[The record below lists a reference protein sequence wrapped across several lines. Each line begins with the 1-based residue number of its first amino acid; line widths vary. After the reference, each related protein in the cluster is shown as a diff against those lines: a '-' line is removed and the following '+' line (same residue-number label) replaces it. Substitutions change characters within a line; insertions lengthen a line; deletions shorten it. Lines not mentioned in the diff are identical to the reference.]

1 MSLTNLFD
9 LRRALVISTVGLFST
24 LLVACDDS
32 METEDMSLDTQAERV
47 SYGIALNMGK
57 RMVADNV
64 PLDIDAFTRGLADA
78 ASGAEALMTD
88 EEISA
93 EMMAMQEEM
102 QARQQAE
109 LDQVANTNLEA
120 GKAYLAENAAKP
132 GIVVTESGLQYEVLE
147 AGSGESPSATSQ
159 VEVHYEG
166 RLINGMVFDSSYQR
180 GEPATFGVNQV
191 IPGWTEAL
199 QLMSPGAKYQLTI
212 PSDLAYG
219 AGGAGGSIGPNE
231 VLIFDV
237 ELLSIQ

>member
-9 LRRALVISTVGLFST
+9 LRRALVIITVGLFST
-24 LLVACDDS
+24 SLVACDDS

-64 PLDIDAFTRGLADA
+64 PLDIDAFARGLADS

-109 LDQVANTNLEA
+109 LDQVANANLEA
-120 GKAYLAENAAKP
+120 G
-132 GIVVTESGLQYEVLE
+132 
-147 AGSGESPSATSQ
+147 
-159 VEVHYEG
+159 
-166 RLINGMVFDSSYQR
+166 
-180 GEPATFGVNQV
+180 
-191 IPGWTEAL
+191 
-199 QLMSPGAKYQLTI
+199 
-212 PSDLAYG
+212 
-219 AGGAGGSIGPNE
+219 
-231 VLIFDV
+231 
-237 ELLSIQ
+237 